1 MRPAHSRTPKRDL
14 VPVVEELT
22 IKYGLGERMVA
33 KLLGYSQR
41 YIGDIKHEFGIPS
54 RARGDRAAEV
64 IRDLLPEPIKLKCA
78 AIYARSKV
86 TAIEGRNKDHPQVC
100 TRLIAHSVRAMGED

>member
-22 IKYGLGERMVA
+22 VRFGLGERMIA

-41 YIGDIKHEFGIPS
+41 YIGNIKHEFGIPTLP
-54 RARGDRAAEV
+54 RGDRSSEV
-64 IRDLLPEPIKLKCA
+64 IRQLLPETIKLKCD

-86 TAIEGRNKDHPQVC
+86 TAVERRDEKFPQVSA
-100 TRLIAHSVRAMGED
+100 RLVAHSVRAMGED